1 MKRVFLSSALI
12 LTCTVVWSQI
22 QTKFA
27 EFVNTFPSCN
37 YPFIMSFDF
46 SIRTKIDHYVHPTD
60 EDLLKTFVYGQGIK
74 PVALGCELKDF
85 VAYDS
90 YFQFPDTDS
99 VVVVVLS
106 PDMRDPACGDGS
118 LLATYSKHNYQ
129 LQDALWISMRGGLTP
144 QYIDDHKVVCNLDI
158 ESVIAEDSIY
168 IERKETHSLRL
179 NNVPR
184 GQSRSRKLKKTTYKI
199 TYKMTA
205 GGKFIKIRED
215 RNDEILDP
223 VANKLKEPLI
233 REYE

>member
-1 MKRVFLSSALI
+1 MKKVFLFTLLI
-12 LTCTVVWSQI
+12 CLSLNVEA
-22 QTKFA
+22 QTQT
-27 EFVNTFPSCN
+27 EFENFINSFTLCP
-37 YPFIMSFDF
+37 YPFVDSYDKT
-46 SIRTKIDHYVHPTD
+46 RTKVNATAGAID
-60 EDLLKTFVYGQGIK
+60 ESLLKIFVYGQGIK

-90 YFQFPDTDS
+90 YIQFPPTDS

-106 PDMRDPACGDGS
+106 PDMRDPACGEGS

-129 LQDALWISMRGGLTP
+129 LQSTLWISMRGGLTP
-144 QYIDDHKVVCNLDI
+144 QYIDDQKVVCNLDI
-158 ESVIAEDSIY
+158 EGIVAEDSIY
-168 IERKETHSLRL
+168 LERKETHYLRL

-184 GQSRSRKLKKTTYKI
+184 GQSRSRKLKTTIYKI
-199 TYKMTA
+199 TYKMTV

-223 VANKLKEPLI
+223 LADKLEEPLI